1 MLLKSSENE
10 VLVIGDV
17 MLDEYWHGK
26 TARISPEAPV
36 PVVNM
41 ESTDVRAGG
50 AANVALNIAALSS
63 RSRVLGITGCDSKA
77 EELSFLLEGRGINC
91 SFVQDV
97 AAPTI
102 TKLRIMSRHQQLL
115 RVDSESKF
123 SVASSEQL
131 SIEAMKFDSVGAVV
145 LSDYN
150 KGSLQHTESIITHFK
165 KLGIPVLVDPKGLDF
180 KKYKGATLLTP
191 NMAEFEAVVGHCVDE
206 GDVVEKGKRLLDELD
221 LTSLLV
227 TRSEKG
233 MTLFQ
238 RGVPPVYFAA
248 NARSVFDVTGAG
260 DTVIATLASAISSG
274 FTMELAAEIANI
286 AGGIAVSKL
295 GTDAVSL
302 AELNSEISSY
312 ESADDLKVI
321 DEETLLSR
329 IEFYR
334 ANGDRIVMTNGC
346 FDILHPGHVQY
357 LEEAKKLG
365 DRLVIAVNSD
375 ASVKRLKGASRP
387 INDIS
392 HRMHVLAGLASA
404 DCVVEFL
411 EDTPERLISRVLPD
425 VLVKG
430 GDYTADQI
438 AGAEQV
444 LKAGGEVKILNFKD
458 GFSTSRIINSI
469 NESKVK
475 SQL

>member
-1 MLLKSSENE
+1 MLLKPSGNE
-10 VLVIGDV
+10 ILVVGDV

-41 ESTDVRAGG
+41 ESSDIRAGG
-50 AANVALNIAALSS
+50 AANVALNIAALCSQS
-63 RSRVLGITGCDSKA
+63 MVLGITGDDSKA
-77 EELSFLLEGRGINC
+77 EVLSTLLEGRGINC
-91 SFVQDV
+91 SFVRDDS
-97 AAPTI
+97 APTI

-123 SVASSEQL
+123 SEASSKQL
-131 SIEAMKFDSVGAVV
+131 SIRATAFDSVGAVV

-150 KGSLQHTESIITHFK
+150 KGSLQHAEEIITYFK
-165 KLGIPVLVDPKGLDF
+165 GLGIPVLVDPKGLDF

-191 NMAEFEAVVGHCVDE
+191 NMAEFEAVVGHCPDE
-206 GDVVEKGKRLLDELD
+206 SAVVKKGTRLLEELD
-221 LTSLLV
+221 LNSLLV

-238 RGVPPVYFAA
+238 KGTPPVYFAA

-260 DTVIATLASAISSG
+260 DTVIATLASAISLG
-274 FTMELAAEIANI
+274 FAIEVAAEIANI

-312 ESADDLKVI
+312 ESADGLKVI
-321 DEETLLSR
+321 DEETLLDR
-329 IEFYR
+329 VEVYR
-334 ANGDRIVMTNGC
+334 ANGDRVVMTNGC

-365 DRLVIAVNSD
+365 DRLIIAVNSD
-375 ASVKRLKGASRP
+375 ESVKRLKGNSRP

-392 HRMHVLAGLASA
+392 HRMHVLAGLAAA
-404 DCVVEFL
+404 DCIVEFV
-411 EDTPERLISRVLPD
+411 EDTPERLISQALPD

-430 GDYTADQI
+430 GDYTVDQI

-458 GFSTSRIINSI
+458 GFSTSRIIDII
-469 NESKVK
+469 NDSKGK
-475 SQL
+475 S